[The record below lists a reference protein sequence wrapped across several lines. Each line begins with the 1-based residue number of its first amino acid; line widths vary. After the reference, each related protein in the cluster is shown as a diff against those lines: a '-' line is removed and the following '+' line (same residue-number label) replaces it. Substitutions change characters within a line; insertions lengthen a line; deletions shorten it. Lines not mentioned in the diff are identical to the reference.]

1 MKLFFFSSF
10 SLLRKSGK
18 GNNCIFILTLINLFV
33 DEITPSVAG
42 ALSSFFEDGACPPC
56 PTESCSG
63 KHPADFPV

>member
-1 MKLFFFSSF
+1 MRSPPPL
-10 SLLRKSGK
+10 
-18 GNNCIFILTLINLFV
+18 
-33 DEITPSVAG
+33 PG